1 MGLIGGIDGGGT
13 TFKCVI
19 ADEHGNLLAGERFA
33 VTTADETL
41 AACVNFFKKGA
52 KHGDLAIERL
62 GIGCFGPLNLDPAS
76 LTYGALLETPKEGW
90 SHVGIRSFF
99 SQQLSLPVSIDTDV
113 NAALAGEMRWGAGRG
128 LNSAAYVTIGT
139 GIGAGIFANG
149 HFIGKPAHPEFGHI
163 SVDRHKDDNYD
174 GLCVFHSDCLEGMAS
189 AKALATRFGSTK
201 NMAQEHH
208 GWDIEAWYLAQACQS
223 LFLSFRPQ
231 RIILG
236 GGLMLADHLLERVR
250 TAFVARING
259 YLGMDAEQATDLIMR
274 PGLGDDAG
282 VLGAVSLAINQ
293 FSTK

>member
-19 ADEHGNLLAGERFA
+19 SDEHGNLLAGERFD
-33 VTTADETL
+33 VTTSDETL
-41 AACVNFFKKGA
+41 AACAKFFTKSATQSG
-52 KHGDLAIERL
+52 LTIERL
-62 GIGCFGPLNLDPAS
+62 GIGCFGPLNLEPAS
-76 LTYGALLETPKEGW
+76 LTYGALLETPKPGW

-99 SQQLSLPVSIDTDV
+99 TSKLSLPVSIDTDV
-113 NAALAGEMRWGAGRG
+113 NAALAGEMLWGSGRG
-128 LNSAAYVTIGT
+128 LSSAAYVTIGT

-163 SVDRHKDDNYD
+163 AVHRHRADDYA
-174 GLCVFHSDCLEGMAS
+174 GLCVFHNDCLEGMAS
-189 AKALATRFGSTK
+189 AKALEMRFGLTK
-201 NMAQEHH
+201 NLAQDHH

-250 TAFVARING
+250 LAFVERING
-259 YLGMDAEQATDLIMR
+259 YLGMDVQQATNLITR
-274 PGLGDDAG
+274 PELGDDAG
-282 VLGAVSLAINQ
+282 VLGAVSLAITQ
-293 FSTK
+293 FSSK